1 MDAHAL
7 THPEP
12 AEAQIVRPQAFLP
25 GEDADRQT
33 DEVLRR
39 QEAPAGR
46 TAHPWNRH
54 QKLLAGGSVA
64 VILLVSAGIF
74 IVSPYNHVITV
85 PAGNGGAR
93 NSAASSADRSP
104 GSVLAPAAKLA
115 TAPLPTSAPSPVK
128 SLAAVPPKDVQLVEL
143 LAYRGADGAPKKNQP
158 AAQAAGP
165 VSPAGEIGMTAPA
178 PASATPDRPAEK
190 AADAPSPTQASMAA
204 ATLNAPSSSPPKETP
219 HSVPVADSQDHD
231 HTVEAP
237 PPPQSSS
244 GVAPTPDPVTIAA
257 HMKPAE
263 MSTPQEIQVL
273 ALVTE
278 LGALIRD
285 EKTEIAGLRVDQ
297 EKTGAKL
304 DDFDRRLS
312 LAEAKGAINAAMGVA
327 TSTIA
332 ATGAAA
338 IDPRPVL
345 AGHVGRGIPASV
357 SAATL
362 AGPSPADPPAS
373 TGPKRYRV
381 QAASPN
387 LAMLAALDRSG
398 DESAQLEVTIG
409 DGVPGH
415 GRVTSITQRGTN
427 WVVQTDHGAIP

>member
-33 DEVLRR
+33 DEELRR
-39 QEAPAGR
+39 QEAPASR

-104 GSVLAPAAKLA
+104 RSVLAPAAKLA

-128 SLAAVPPKDVQLVEL
+128 SLAAVPPKDAQLQEL
-143 LAYRGADGAPKKNQP
+143 LAYRGTDGASKKNQP

-165 VSPAGEIGMTAPA
+165 VSTTGEVGVTAPTPVSA
-178 PASATPDRPAEK
+178 ASDRSAAK
-190 AADAPSPTQASMAA
+190 AVDPSSPSQVSTAA
-204 ATLNAPSSSPPKETP
+204 ATLVAPSSSPPKDAP
-219 HSVPVADSQDHD
+219 HPAPAAESEDHD
-231 HTVEAP
+231 HTVVASP
-237 PPPQSSS
+237 PSQPSSS
-244 GVAPTPDPVTIAA
+244 PAPIPDPVTIAT

-263 MSTPQEIQVL
+263 LSTPQQIQVL

-312 LAEAKGAINAAMGVA
+312 LAEAKGAINAAMGAA
-327 TSTIA
+327 TGTIA
-332 ATGAAA
+332 AAAASA
-338 IDPRPVL
+338 IDPRPAAAGQTGRGVL
-345 AGHVGRGIPASV
+345 ALV
-357 SAATL
+357 SAATP
-362 AGPSPADPPAS
+362 AGPSPAGPPAS
-373 TGPKRYRV
+373 AGPKHYRV
-381 QAASPN
+381 QAASPS

-398 DESAQLEVTIG
+398 DESAQLEVAIG
-409 DGVPGH
+409 DDVPGY
-415 GRVTSITQRGTN
+415 GRVTSIAQRGTN

>member
-33 DEVLRR
+33 DEEPGR

-46 TAHPWNRH
+46 AAPPRNRH

-74 IVSPYNHVITV
+74 IVSPYNHVIIV

-115 TAPLPTSAPSPVK
+115 RAPLPTSAPSPIK
-128 SLAAVPPKDVQLVEL
+128 SLAAVPPNDAQLEEL
-143 LAYRGADGAPKKNQP
+143 LAYKGSDGASKTYQP
-158 AAQAAGP
+158 PAHAARP

-190 AADAPSPTQASMAA
+190 AADALSPTQASMAV
-204 ATLNAPSSSPPKETP
+204 ATLNAPSSSPPRETP

-231 HTVEAP
+231 HTVEAFP
-237 PPPQSSS
+237 APRPSSIP
-244 GVAPTPDPVTIAA
+244 APTPDPIEIAT

-263 MSTPQEIQVL
+263 MSTRQEIQVL

-297 EKTGAKL
+297 GKTGAKL

-312 LAEAKGAINAAMGVA
+312 LAEAKGAINAAMG
-327 TSTIA
+327 A
-332 ATGAAA
+332 ATGAIEARGASA
-338 IDPRPVL
+338 IDPHPVA
-345 AGHVGRGIPASV
+345 AGQLGRGIPASV
-357 SAATL
+357 SAAAP
-362 AGPSPADPPAS
+362 AGASPAGSPAS
-373 TGPKRYRV
+373 TGPKHYRV

-398 DESAQLEVTIG
+398 DESAQLEVAIG
-409 DGVPGH
+409 DDVPGY
-415 GRVTSITQRGTN
+415 GKVTSIRQHGTN
-427 WVVQTDHGAIP
+427 WVVQTNHGAIP